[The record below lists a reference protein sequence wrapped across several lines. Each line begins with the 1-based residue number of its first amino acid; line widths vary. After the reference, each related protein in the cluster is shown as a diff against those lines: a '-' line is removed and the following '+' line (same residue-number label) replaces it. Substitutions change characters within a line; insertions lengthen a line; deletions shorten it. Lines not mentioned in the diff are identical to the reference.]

1 MNNDVNSSSELLLE
15 WVNVCSA
22 AIDDYLDLT
31 SPMLLEAPQI
41 APEAQWVLKHLAI
54 SCNLTSI
61 SALTLIG
68 NSQFWSSEIL
78 LRAVFEGTFKYAFL
92 CIGDEGDRKS
102 KTDEYLNQ
110 LPEIATIK
118 EQQRL
123 RDLFAS
129 VDNPTGDEWTILR
142 KVLIDDGELESLKA
156 KFPRE
161 TRQRLEQKWSFIEIA
176 RKLASSDVG
185 VPQLDPINKLIVYSY
200 GIASHLIHQDGDA
213 IKLIW
218 DRNLKAQDNRE
229 STEIAHAAR
238 QLNDLLIMASFRT
251 IMTFKLYRKEISP
264 VMELYESHLPFLN
277 QLTHVR
283 QIWEKT
289 CES

>member
-1 MNNDVNSSSELLLE
+1 MNNDLNSSSELLLE
-15 WVNVCSA
+15 WVDFCNT

-41 APEAQWVLKHLAI
+41 APETQWVLKHLAI

-68 NSQFWSSEIL
+68 NLQLWSSEIL

-92 CIGDEGDRKS
+92 CMGDELDRQS

-110 LPEIATIK
+110 LPEIAKIK

-142 KVLIDDGELESLKA
+142 KVLIDDGELANLKA
-156 KFPRE
+156 KYPRE
-161 TRQRLEQKWSFIEIA
+161 IKQRLEQKWSFIEIA
-176 RKLASSDVG
+176 RKLASPDVG
-185 VPQLDPINKLIVYSY
+185 VPQLDPINKLMVYSY
-200 GIASHLIHQDGDA
+200 GIGSHLIHQDGDG

-218 DRNLKAQDNRE
+218 DRNRKAPDNRE
-229 STEIAHAAR
+229 SDEMAHASR
-238 QLNDLLIMASFRT
+238 QLNDLLIMANFRT
-251 IMTFKLYRKEISP
+251 IMTFKLHRQEIKP
-264 VMELYESHLPFLN
+264 VMDLFESHLSFLN
-277 QLTHVR
+277 QMTQVR
-283 QIWEKT
+283 QTWEKT
-289 CES
+289 YAS